1 MKAYR
6 VYLILEGAGAL
17 IFSMIFAASSLYQV
31 SQANLTALQLVLV
44 GTMLEV
50 SVFLF
55 EVPTGVVADVYS
67 RRLSVII
74 GYFLIGAGF
83 ILEGSIPWFWTILL
97 AQVLWGLGYTFTS
110 GATQAWI
117 TDEIGEE
124 QAGKAF
130 LRAGQVGNLSSLVGV
145 VLGTVLANVRLNLP
159 IQLGGLLL
167 LGVGLFLMA
176 VMREQG
182 FQPGSKGERGNWEAM
197 WHTFQGGLGMVR
209 KRPVL
214 GTILWIGFIY
224 GLYSEGFDRLWVKH
238 MLENYTLPTWLG
250 MTEITWNGV
259 VRIGGMLLSVAAAEV
274 VRRKLDTTRHSAI
287 VRALVTFT
295 LLLTGGLAVFA
306 LGRSFG
312 GMLAA
317 LWLINLS
324 RSVIGPLYTTWVNQR
339 LDSSVRATVISMS
352 SQVDAVGQI
361 AGGPAVGLIGSAI
374 SVRAALAVSAAL
386 LTPVLGLLARAEKR
400 GDGDSSASME

>member
-83 ILEGSIPWFWTILL
+83 ILEGSIPLFWTILL

-124 QAGKAF
+124 KAGKAF
-130 LRAGQVGNLSSLVGV
+130 LRAGQVGNLTSLVGV
-145 VLGTVLANVRLNLP
+145 ILGTALANISLSLP
-159 IQLGGLLL
+159 IRLGGGLLL
-167 LGVGLFLMA
+167 GIGLLLILGMPEHGFVPKARG
-176 VMREQG
+176 EQSG
-182 FQPGSKGERGNWEAM
+182 WQAM
-197 WHTFQGGLGMVR
+197 WHTFHGGLGMVR
-209 KRPVL
+209 RRPIL
-214 GTILWIGFIY
+214 GTILWVGFIY

-238 MLENYTLPTWLG
+238 MLENYTLPTWWG
-250 MTEITWNGV
+250 MTEVTWNGV
-259 VRIGGMLLSVAAAEV
+259 VRIGGMLLGVVAAEG
-274 VRRKLDTTRHSAI
+274 VRRWLDTTRQTSL
-287 VRALVTFT
+287 VRALAAFT
-295 LLLTGGLAVFA
+295 LLLVGGLAVFA
-306 LGRSFG
+306 LGRSFV
-312 GMLAA
+312 GMLGA
-317 LWLINLS
+317 LWLISLA
-324 RSVIGPLYTTWVNQR
+324 RSVIGPLHTIWVNQR
-339 LDSSVRATVISMS
+339 LDSNVRATVISMN
-352 SQVDAVGQI
+352 SQVDAFGQI
-361 AGGPAVGLIGSAI
+361 AGGPVVGWIGSAV
-374 SVRAALAVSAAL
+374 SVRAALSVSAAL
-386 LTPVLGLLARAEKR
+386 LTPVLGLLARAEKS
-400 GDGDSSASME
+400 GAEVKQE

>member
-83 ILEGSIPWFWTILL
+83 ILEGSIPLFWTILL

-124 QAGKAF
+124 KAGKAF
-130 LRAGQVGNLSSLVGV
+130 LRAGQVGNLTSLVGV
-145 VLGTVLANVRLNLP
+145 ILGTALANISLSLP
-159 IQLGGLLL
+159 IRLGGGLLL
-167 LGVGLFLMA
+167 GIGLLLILGMPEHGFVPKARG
-176 VMREQG
+176 EQSG
-182 FQPGSKGERGNWEAM
+182 WQAM

-209 KRPVL
+209 RRPIL
-214 GTILWIGFIY
+214 GTILWVGFIY

-238 MLENYTLPTWLG
+238 MLENYTLPTWWG
-250 MTEITWNGV
+250 MTEVTWNGV
-259 VRIGGMLLSVAAAEV
+259 VRIGGMLLGVVAAEG
-274 VRRKLDTTRHSAI
+274 VRRWLDTTRQTSP
-287 VRALVTFT
+287 VRALAAFT
-295 LLLTGGLAVFA
+295 LLLVGGLAVFA
-306 LGRSFG
+306 LGRSFV
-312 GMLAA
+312 GMLGA
-317 LWLINLS
+317 LWLISLA
-324 RSVIGPLYTTWVNQR
+324 RSVIGPLHTIWVNQR
-339 LDSSVRATVISMS
+339 LDSNVRATVISMN
-352 SQVDAVGQI
+352 SQVDAFGQI
-361 AGGPAVGLIGSAI
+361 AGGPVVGWIGSAV
-374 SVRAALAVSAAL
+374 SVRAALSVSAAL
-386 LTPVLGLLARAEKR
+386 LTPVLGLLARAEKS
-400 GDGDSSASME
+400 GAEVKQE